1 MVMARMIVAAGGN
14 VSITIAASARNPDI
28 AALARAVGWN
38 GSGNI
43 TCTVNSGVDVASLSI
58 SGIPHD
64 RLTIINKGRIGGI
77 VNGGTGIYTRVRI
90 RIDNSAGTIF
100 GGGGKGGTGGGASVW
115 LTYDPINY
123 KADAFGGSGGNGQGF
138 STSGSVTLV
147 GATGGAAGT
156 TGYTERSG
164 SGTATAY
171 GGTGGT
177 GGAVGQAGGPG
188 SSGSYTG
195 TGGYGGNYLA
205 GGAGIAAGAYVDGNS
220 YVTWVANG
228 TRLGSAIN

>member
-1 MVMARMIVAAGGN
+1 MMARNLMMSSGSVG
-14 VSITIAASARNPDI
+14 ITIAATVRSPDI
-28 AALARAVGWN
+28 AALARARGWN
-38 GSGNI
+38 GYGLI
-43 TCTVNSGVDVASLSI
+43 TCTINAGVDVATLSI

-64 RLTIINKGRIGGI
+64 CLTIINNGRIGG
-77 VNGGTGIYTRVRI
+77 VLNSGTGLYTRTRI
-90 RIDNSAGTIF
+90 RVYNYGTIF

-138 STSGSVTLV
+138 STSGSVALV

-228 TRLGSAIN
+228 TRQGSAIN